1 MNCME
6 GMAMPYCPN
15 ATACMGPGP
24 VPPPPTPSG
33 LQCIDCMAGMAM
45 PQCPFPELC
54 DLSNS
59 CTMNMYFGV
68 DSGFCVFLKE
78 WRVSDAAQW
87 AAAFFGILFLCFL
100 REALTVWRV
109 HQNMSQRQ
117 NDRLRRMYARD
128 PATARRVGVDVRSL
142 TSDSTPAPEPAS
154 SVALGSSKYPGVQ
167 RSEPLL
173 NNASGVASE
182 SGPASSPA
190 VLRSLPAAHSETL
203 LLLLESI
210 YYLFSLVLAYLLM
223 LLIMTYNVQIC
234 LLVVCG
240 CAFAHFTCN
249 LLYQRLVRRQSV
261 AAVRALTV
269 EFQRAQ
275 REGGAVQQGD
285 QADKI
290 IAYAPPTGGDHCC
303 DDIDFGEDI

>member
-1 MNCME
+1 
-6 GMAMPYCPN
+6 
-15 ATACMGPGP
+15 
-24 VPPPPTPSG
+24 
-33 LQCIDCMAGMAM
+33 M

-54 DLSNS
+54 DLSTT

-87 AAAFFGILFLCFL
+87 AAAFFGVLLLCFL
-100 REALTVWRV
+100 RESLTVWRV

-117 NDRLRRMYARD
+117 NERLRRMYARD
-128 PATARRVGVDVRSL
+128 PATARRLGVDVSSI
-142 TSDSTPAPEPAS
+142 TAPSFAQEPSS
-154 SVALGSSKYPGVQ
+154 SVSLASAQRYPGVQ

-173 NNASGVASE
+173 SGVGGPGSE
-182 SGPASSPA
+182 GGAAVSSSSLA
-190 VLRSLPAAHSETL
+190 ALRPLPSVHSETL
-203 LLLLESI
+203 LLLESV

-223 LLIMTYNVQIC
+223 LLIMTYNVQLC

-240 CAFAHFTCN
+240 CAFAHFVCN
-249 LLYQRLVRRQSV
+249 LLYQRLVRRPAV

-275 REGGAVQQGD
+275 RDAGVVQQGD